1 MKALFA
7 ALFTIALAAPA
18 IADPVNTTVNTDPSV
33 TVTVKNGQEFLIAL
47 PSNPTTGY
55 SWTAKPSNADV
66 TVFGSAY
73 QRKPAGRTIVGAGG
87 EQIWVLEAAH
97 PGSAKVVFTY
107 SRPWIKNSL
116 PARKQSF
123 TIKITQ

>member
-1 MKALFA
+1 MKTFFGILFA
-7 ALFTIALAAPA
+7 VALTAPA

-33 TVTVKNGQEFLIAL
+33 TVTVKNGQEFIIAL

-66 TVFGSAY
+66 SVFGSAF
-73 QRKPAGRTIVGAGG
+73 QRRPVGRTIVGAGG
-87 EQIWVLEAAH
+87 EQIWVLEAMH
-97 PGSAKVVFTY
+97 IGSAKVVFSY

-116 PARKQSF
+116 PARTQSF